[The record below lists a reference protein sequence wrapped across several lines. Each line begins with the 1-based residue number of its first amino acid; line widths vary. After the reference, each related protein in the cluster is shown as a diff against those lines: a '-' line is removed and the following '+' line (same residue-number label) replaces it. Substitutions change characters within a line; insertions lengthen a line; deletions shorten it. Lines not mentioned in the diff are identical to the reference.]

1 MKPSLARLLS
11 TLSSRSQISCCW
23 RYSAAFPNWDGV
35 FISQSH
41 VIQVRSPHHPPH
53 TMKDQLETNRQSMK
67 RSKRLYL
74 GSYVFRP
81 DLQMPRPNVRA
92 FIALQH
98 KNDIINWNEKKKSRE
113 WKWLFCLLITSWRES
128 VPASSSLTK
137 ESKPLIFFL
146 PPKKLFYCK
155 PLIFFLPPKNFSI
168 KNSARL
174 LLYTL
179 MFHWLPCLPTH
190 RQHRLQ
196 NPKHECLVSAESS
209 YWR

>member
-1 MKPSLARLLS
+1 
-11 TLSSRSQISCCW
+11 
-23 RYSAAFPNWDGV
+23 
-35 FISQSH
+35 
-41 VIQVRSPHHPPH
+41 
-53 TMKDQLETNRQSMK
+53 MK

-137 ESKPLIFFL
+137 ESRPLIFFL
-146 PPKKLFYCK
+146 PKKL
-155 PLIFFLPPKNFSI
+155 SI

-179 MFHWLPCLPTH
+179 LYLVFHWLPCLPTH

-196 NPKHECLVSAESS
+196 NPKARMPCFRWKFLLEIKLVNAHILPQKLLFRTSIFLKLPTLCSLFFSATWARCLSEN
-209 YWR
+209 

>member
-23 RYSAAFPNWDGV
+23 RYSAAFPNLVGV

-81 DLQMPRPNVRA
+81 DLQMPCPNVRA

-137 ESKPLIFFL
+137 ESRPLIFFL
-146 PPKKLFYCK
+146 PKKL
-155 PLIFFLPPKNFSI
+155 SI

-179 MFHWLPCLPTH
+179 LYLVFHWLSCLPTH
-190 RQHRLQ
+190 GQHRLQ
-196 NPKHECLVSAESS
+196 NPKHECLVSGESS